1 MKELEKYIIDEKTG
15 LKYELVGDYYFLEG
29 DDEYEEY
36 RPIGIFG
43 QQHLQYIKRHK
54 IALYTE
60 LLYAGKLHDYLAD
73 INEQAE
79 EMLFQLVK
87 QFALQE
93 GVTEE
98 LKRNNQMEW
107 VCQMNNIHAR
117 VKEIVMNEVILL

>member
-15 LKYELVGDYYFLEG
+15 LEYELVGDYYFLAG
-29 DDEYEEY
+29 DDEPEEHH
-36 RPIGIFG
+36 PIGVIG

-54 IALYTE
+54 IVLYTE

-79 EMLFQLVK
+79 EMLFRLVK
-87 QFALQE
+87 QMSEVE

-107 VCQMNNIHAR
+107 VCRMNNIHAR
-117 VKEIVMNEVILL
+117 AKEIVMNEVILA